1 MSTFRGKADGGAVR
15 ESRDEKPLAVRP
27 QRQWAVRDAE
37 EALRRLPARA
47 KAARAWYAR
56 FIREA
61 YAVDAK
67 AVREGL
73 HADRL
78 KPEHVAR
85 LPARVRRWWG
95 RQLEFWPARATQ
107 WAAEWLGVGQKELDS
122 TLRRG
127 LYVDQ
132 NAATRDVYSLGRVQP
147 LEEGEL

>member
-1 MSTFRGKADGGAVR
+1 VR
-15 ESRDEKPLAVRP
+15 DKEKPCAYRP

-37 EALRRLPARA
+37 EAMRRLPEGPAREYY
-47 KAARAWYAR
+47 RR
-56 FIREA
+56 FLREY

-85 LPARVRRWWG
+85 LPARVRMWWG
-95 RQLEFWPARATQ
+95 RQLEIWPAKAAL
-107 WAAEWLGVGQKELDS
+107 WAAARLGLKPGELDS
-122 TLRRG
+122 TLRRS
-127 LYVDQ
+127 LYVEQ

-147 LEEGEL
+147 LEEGDQI

>member
-1 MSTFRGKADGGAVR
+1 MR
-15 ESRDEKPLAVRP
+15 ESRGEKPLAVRP

-37 EALRRLPARA
+37 EAMRRLPVRA
-47 KAARAWYAR
+47 VAARAWYAR

-78 KPEHVAR
+78 TPEQVAR
-85 LPARVRRWWG
+85 LPARVRKWWG
-95 RQLEFWPARATQ
+95 RQMEFWPAKAAL
-107 WAAEWLGVGQKELDS
+107 WAAARLGLGPKELDS
-122 TLRRG
+122 TLRRS
-127 LYVDQ
+127 LYVEQ

-147 LEEGEL
+147 LEEGEHL